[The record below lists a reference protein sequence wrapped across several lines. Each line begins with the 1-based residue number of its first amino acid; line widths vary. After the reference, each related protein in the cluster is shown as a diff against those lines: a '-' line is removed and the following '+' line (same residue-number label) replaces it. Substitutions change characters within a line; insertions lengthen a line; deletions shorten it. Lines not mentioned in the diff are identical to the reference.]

1 MIYLNKLL
9 PVFFLPTGATLLLV
23 VAGLLLRRTW
33 LCWLGVALLWLAST
47 PLVGDYA
54 MRAAEGWQVRQPIAA
69 MPTTAAI
76 VVLSGGRTYPPG
88 DPSAV
93 EYTDAID
100 RYHGGVALYLAGKAP
115 RLVFTGAWLPWRPSA
130 PPEGE
135 AMAALAVADGVPE
148 DAILTTGPVV
158 NTAAEAQ
165 AVAELLAAALPP
177 DAPRRVTLVTSAYHM
192 ARARLLFEHAGLAVT
207 PFPVDFQSDA
217 RTEFSLL
224 DLLPTASSLRQTE
237 LALREAYGLFF
248 YQLSPAQP

>member
-1 MIYLNKLL
+1 MLYLNKLL
-9 PVFFLPTGATLLLV
+9 PIFLLPTGATLLLV
-23 VAGLLLRRTW
+23 VAGLLLRRYW

-47 PLVGDYA
+47 PLVSNHA
-54 MRAAEGWQVRQPIAA
+54 MRAAEGWQVRQPISA

-88 DPSAV
+88 DPNAV

-115 RLVFTGAWLPWRPSA
+115 RLVFTGAWLPWRPVA

-135 AMAALAVADGVPE
+135 PMAAMAVADGVPE
-148 DAILTTGPVV
+148 EAILTTAPVV

-165 AVAELLAAALPP
+165 AVADLLAAALPA
-177 DAPRRVTLVTSAYHM
+177 DAPRQVTLVTSAYHI
-192 ARARLLFEHAGLAVT
+192 ARARLLFERAELAVT

-224 DLLPTASSLRQTE
+224 DLLPNAGSLRQTE
-237 LALREAYGLFF
+237 LALREGYGLLF
-248 YQLSPAQP
+248 YYLFTAQP